1 MVGRRQPYG
10 HGYAPC
16 RHLTQYRRQP
26 RLPIGIA
33 GLHILHVSVEGK
45 YRLLRITYPPCAANF
60 LELRLGE
67 VHRIPLPRR
76 WVNRRYD
83 ASSVD
88 DPGYTDTVREDFDRI
103 ADLSEAEGWDRRV
116 LMGPRRP
123 GCR

>member
-1 MVGRRQPYG
+1 MLRATVA
-10 HGYAPC
+10 GYIRILLPAPMQD
-16 RHLTQYRRQP
+16 L
-26 RLPIGIA
+26 A
-33 GLHILHVSVEGK
+33 S
-45 YRLLRITYPPCAANF
+45 
-60 LELRLGE
+60 E
-67 VHRIPLPRR
+67 VRRIPLPRR

-123 GCR
+123 VRGAAEAPRPLRPRRRARDDAWPALGRPPPSTRAGPGPRTSD